1 MPTRKDKNSFKEED
15 QIKNFKYAYDDIE
28 LKPSTINKNRA
39 KRLSRALKKN
49 NVEQIIKYMD

>member
-1 MPTRKDKNSFKEED
+1 MPTRKDKNSLKNED
-15 QIKNFKYAYDDIE
+15 QIKNFKYAYDDVE
-28 LKPSTINKNRA
+28 LKPTYINKNRA